1 MDCFEFFKGFERML
15 LIAFGGARRIL
26 LRSGPLKKC
35 SMFRRILQKGLNL
48 VGPNGL
54 VSISDVIWLDGRCT
68 MMTSLFLMRSLM

>member
-1 MDCFEFFKGFERML
+1 
-15 LIAFGGARRIL
+15 
-26 LRSGPLKKC
+26 LKKC

-54 VSISDVIWLDGRCT
+54 VSMSDVIWLDGRCT